1 MSIIKSAQNE
11 GEIRMREIEYLI
23 TLAEIKDTE
32 YKNLLALISLIDL
45 LVEKGII
52 TRSELAQ
59 KSKEIAKIKT
69 AL

>member
-1 MSIIKSAQNE
+1 
-11 GEIRMREIEYLI
+11 MREIEYLLD
-23 TLAEIKDTE
+23 LAEIKDTE
-32 YKNLLALISLIDL
+32 YKNLLTLLSLIDL

-52 TRSELAQ
+52 TQHELAQ